1 MVAAEFMYF
10 GVLLVLFAGAHA
22 KIDRSLCSDD
32 MMYCYDTDAQAIVKV
47 GLAGAAGSFGEKPFS
62 SFSNVQAGTVLS
74 PNLAA
79 VGPAREE
86 QIRCRFV
93 GVEEKKK
100 TQMPTV
106 ATQEISLLP
115 VPAPSPA
122 CSPPSFQSP
131 SSELLQGLR
140 KEVTPQ
146 NTLRNICVSPENP
159 QRKVMVTEDRICLE
173 RPKTCLAKFECCR
186 TTKIPVQDFKQPN
199 IEDVCEIGKRMD
211 PASSSIL
218 ADLKTL
224 EAITRSM

>member
-1 MVAAEFMYF
+1 MYF
-10 GVLLVLFAGAHA
+10 GVLLVLLAGGHA

-47 GLAGAAGSFGEKPFS
+47 GLSGAAGTFGEKPFS
-62 SFSNVQAGTVLS
+62 SFSSVQAGTVLS

-79 VGPAREE
+79 VGPAQEE

-100 TQMPTV
+100 AQVP
-106 ATQEISLLP
+106 AISKPEISLP
-115 VPAPSPA
+115 PIPAPPPA
-122 CSPPSFQSP
+122 YSP
-131 SSELLQGLR
+131 SSFQTPSSDLLQGLQ
-140 KEVTPQ
+140 KEVRAQSTYK
-146 NTLRNICVSPENP
+146 NICVSPENP
-159 QRKVMVTEDRICLE
+159 QRKVMVTEDRICVE
-173 RPKTCLAKFECCR
+173 RPKTRLAKFQCCR
-186 TTKIPVQDFKQPN
+186 TTKIPVQDIRQPN
-199 IEDVCEIGKRMD
+199 IDEICEIGKRGD